1 MTLVERMREHYE
13 VATCGIEPAALLR
26 RCVIVL
32 LLCATAQAQ
41 DRVVD
46 LMRRFTEAPG
56 PPGAEGPVRK
66 LFVEEVKPYADK
78 IMYDGLGSVIA
89 QQGSSGPRIMVD
101 AHMDELGALV
111 RHVRPDGYISVQM
124 LGYWLNAALP
134 DQRWVI
140 LGSKGPVLAIT
151 ELWDAHVAGGQ
162 KNDPKEYYLDV
173 GARNAEDVAA
183 LGISPGD
190 PIAPLSPFAELPNHR
205 YLGKAW
211 DDRVGCIAMVE
222 AIRRLKNEPHPN
234 QIFFTATIQEEGSI
248 EMRGAITSAHIINP
262 DLGIALEIGITNDTP
277 GNRPE
282 AALETLG
289 KGPGIMLYSFSE
301 YPNRNFVSFVKQ
313 VAADNHIAL
322 QYDFVEGFGD
332 DGGAIKLNGSG
343 VPVTTLLVPARSTH
357 THNSIIDR
365 ADFDQTVDL
374 LVAILKKLDGPTVAR
389 IKSFETEGGEHK

>member
-1 MTLVERMREHYE
+1 M
-13 VATCGIEPAALLR
+13 LR
-26 RCVIVL
+26 SCLVL
-32 LLCATAQAQ
+32 LLLSTFVPAQ

-46 LMRRFTEAPG
+46 LMKQFTEAPG

-66 LFVEEVKPYADK
+66 LFVEQVKAYADK
-78 IMYDGLGSVIA
+78 ISYDGLGSVIA
-89 QQGSSGPRIMVD
+89 QQGDKGPRIMVD

-124 LGYWLNAALP
+124 LGYWLEAALP

-151 ELWDAHVAGGQ
+151 ELWDAHVAGGRG
-162 KNDPKEYYLDV
+162 NEPREYFLDV
-173 GARNAEDVAA
+173 GARNASDVAA

-190 PIAPLSPFAELPNHR
+190 PIAPVSPFAELPNHR
-205 YLGKAW
+205 YLAKAW

-222 AIRRLKNEPHPN
+222 AIRRLKTEPHPN

-248 EMRGAITSAHIINP
+248 EMRGATTAAHIINP
-262 DLGIALEIGITNDTP
+262 DIGIALEIGITNDTP

-289 KGPGIMLYSFSE
+289 AGPGIMLYSFSE
-301 YPNRNFVSFVKQ
+301 YPNRNFVKFVQQ
-313 VAADNHIAL
+313 VAEEDKIPL
-322 QYDFVEGFGD
+322 QFDFVEGFGD
-332 DGGAIKLNGSG
+332 DAGAIKLNGAG

-365 ADFDQTVDL
+365 ADFDRMVDL
-374 LVAILKKLDGPTVAR
+374 LVDVLKRLDGPTVAR
-389 IKSFETEGGEHK
+389 IKSFDESDGAKKP